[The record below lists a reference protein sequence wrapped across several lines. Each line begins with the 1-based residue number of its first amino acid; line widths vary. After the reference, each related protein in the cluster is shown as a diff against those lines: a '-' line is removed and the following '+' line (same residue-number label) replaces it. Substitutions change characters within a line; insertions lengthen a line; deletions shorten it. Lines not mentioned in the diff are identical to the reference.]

1 FAAWSPFGPFTMS
14 NSTFWPSSSDLK
26 PSPPIALKWTNTS
39 SPPGWEMKPNP
50 FSGLNHFTVPVG
62 MGDPPFWRLVFER
75 RVARYEEPRELATR
89 KLYVLRLKTA

>member
-1 FAAWSPFGPFTMS
+1 
-14 NSTFWPSSSDLK
+14 
-26 PSPPIALKWTNTS
+26 
-39 SPPGWEMKPNP
+39 
-50 FSGLNHFTVPVG
+50 